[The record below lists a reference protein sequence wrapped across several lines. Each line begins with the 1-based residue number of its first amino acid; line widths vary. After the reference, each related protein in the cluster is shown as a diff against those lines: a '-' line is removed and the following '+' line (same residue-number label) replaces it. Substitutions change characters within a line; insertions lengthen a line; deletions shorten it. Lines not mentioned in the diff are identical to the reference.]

1 MSFFTRNLKSIQVD
15 EEFNSMG
22 RLEIPYSSLVEFVV
36 NALVHRSLNW
46 NAPIR
51 IFIFDNRVEIH
62 SPGIL
67 PNGLQIEDVTNGT
80 SMPRNNFLFSN
91 AIYLLPYTGAGTGIQ
106 RALEDGLQVE
116 FKNDERTHEF
126 LITIA
131 RKGNL
136 DTIQANS
143 DTDLDTIRTNPDTDL
158 GTIRANPDT
167 DLDTIRTNP
176 DTDLDTSPQRRKLT
190 NKEKDIIQFCSVP
203 RSAKEILNR
212 VGVSSHTKNREKYV
226 TSLVEAGY
234 LEMTNPDNPN
244 ASNQKYRKK

>member
-1 MSFFTRNLKSIQVD
+1 MSKVQ
-15 EEFNSMG
+15 
-22 RLEIPYSSLVEFVV
+22 
-36 NALVHRSLNW
+36 
-46 NAPIR
+46 
-51 IFIFDNRVEIH
+51 
-62 SPGIL
+62 
-67 PNGLQIEDVTNGT
+67 
-80 SMPRNNFLFSN
+80 
-91 AIYLLPYTGAGTGIQ
+91 
-106 RALEDGLQVE
+106 

-136 DTIQANS
+136 DTI
-143 DTDLDTIRTNPDTDL
+143 RTNL
-158 GTIRANPDT
+158 
-167 DLDTIRTNP
+167 

>member
-1 MSFFTRNLKSIQVD
+1 MTTEDILQLRDRGEMSK
-15 EEFNSMG
+15 
-22 RLEIPYSSLVEFVV
+22 
-36 NALVHRSLNW
+36 
-46 NAPIR
+46 
-51 IFIFDNRVEIH
+51 
-62 SPGIL
+62 
-67 PNGLQIEDVTNGT
+67 
-80 SMPRNNFLFSN
+80 
-91 AIYLLPYTGAGTGIQ
+91 
-106 RALEDGLQVE
+106 VE

-136 DTIQANS
+136 DTV
-143 DTDLDTIRTNPDTDL
+143 L
-158 GTIRANPDT
+158 ANPDT
-167 DLDTIRTNP
+167 DL

>member
-1 MSFFTRNLKSIQVD
+1 MTTEDILQLRDRGEMSKVQ
-15 EEFNSMG
+15 
-22 RLEIPYSSLVEFVV
+22 
-36 NALVHRSLNW
+36 
-46 NAPIR
+46 
-51 IFIFDNRVEIH
+51 
-62 SPGIL
+62 
-67 PNGLQIEDVTNGT
+67 
-80 SMPRNNFLFSN
+80 
-91 AIYLLPYTGAGTGIQ
+91 
-106 RALEDGLQVE
+106 

-136 DTIQANS
+136 DTI
-143 DTDLDTIRTNPDTDL
+143 RTNL
-158 GTIRANPDT
+158 
-167 DLDTIRTNP
+167 

>member
-1 MSFFTRNLKSIQVD
+1 
-15 EEFNSMG
+15 MG
-22 RLEIPYSSLVEFVV
+22 LC
-36 NALVHRSLNW
+36 
-46 NAPIR
+46 
-51 IFIFDNRVEIH
+51 
-62 SPGIL
+62 
-67 PNGLQIEDVTNGT
+67 GT
-80 SMPRNNFLFSN
+80 SNPELIIM
-91 AIYLLPYTGAGTGIQ
+91 TT
-106 RALEDGLQVE
+106 EDILQLRDRGEMSKVQ

-136 DTIQANS
+136 DTI
-143 DTDLDTIRTNPDTDL
+143 RTNL
-158 GTIRANPDT
+158 
-167 DLDTIRTNP
+167 

>member
-1 MSFFTRNLKSIQVD
+1 
-15 EEFNSMG
+15 MG
-22 RLEIPYSSLVEFVV
+22 LC
-36 NALVHRSLNW
+36 
-46 NAPIR
+46 
-51 IFIFDNRVEIH
+51 
-62 SPGIL
+62 
-67 PNGLQIEDVTNGT
+67 GT
-80 SMPRNNFLFSN
+80 SNPELIIM
-91 AIYLLPYTGAGTGIQ
+91 TT
-106 RALEDGLQVE
+106 EDILQLRDRGEMSKVQ

-136 DTIQANS
+136 
-143 DTDLDTIRTNPDTDL
+143 

-167 DLDTIRTNP
+167 DLDTIRTNL

>member
-1 MSFFTRNLKSIQVD
+1 MSKVQ
-15 EEFNSMG
+15 
-22 RLEIPYSSLVEFVV
+22 
-36 NALVHRSLNW
+36 
-46 NAPIR
+46 
-51 IFIFDNRVEIH
+51 
-62 SPGIL
+62 
-67 PNGLQIEDVTNGT
+67 
-80 SMPRNNFLFSN
+80 
-91 AIYLLPYTGAGTGIQ
+91 
-106 RALEDGLQVE
+106 

>member
-1 MSFFTRNLKSIQVD
+1 MTTEDILQLRDRGEMSKVQ
-15 EEFNSMG
+15 
-22 RLEIPYSSLVEFVV
+22 
-36 NALVHRSLNW
+36 
-46 NAPIR
+46 
-51 IFIFDNRVEIH
+51 
-62 SPGIL
+62 
-67 PNGLQIEDVTNGT
+67 
-80 SMPRNNFLFSN
+80 
-91 AIYLLPYTGAGTGIQ
+91 
-106 RALEDGLQVE
+106 
-116 FKNDERTHEF
+116 FKNDERTHDF

-136 DTIQANS
+136 DTIQAN
-143 DTDLDTIRTNPDTDL
+143 PDTDL
-158 GTIRANPDT
+158 GTIRA
-167 DLDTIRTNP
+167 NP

-244 ASNQKYRKK
+244 NNGDNDRKNTDFVAGFGERQRGMYHLDHQHRQVWTSHLCICQRFAGQ

>member
-1 MSFFTRNLKSIQVD
+1 MPTSTWGSEKRIIMTTEDILQLRDRGEMSKVQ
-15 EEFNSMG
+15 
-22 RLEIPYSSLVEFVV
+22 
-36 NALVHRSLNW
+36 
-46 NAPIR
+46 
-51 IFIFDNRVEIH
+51 
-62 SPGIL
+62 
-67 PNGLQIEDVTNGT
+67 
-80 SMPRNNFLFSN
+80 
-91 AIYLLPYTGAGTGIQ
+91 
-106 RALEDGLQVE
+106 

-131 RKGNL
+131 RKGN
-136 DTIQANS
+136 
-143 DTDLDTIRTNPDTDL
+143 
-158 GTIRANPDT
+158 
-167 DLDTIRTNP
+167 LDTIRTNP

>member
-1 MSFFTRNLKSIQVD
+1 
-15 EEFNSMG
+15 MG
-22 RLEIPYSSLVEFVV
+22 LC
-36 NALVHRSLNW
+36 
-46 NAPIR
+46 
-51 IFIFDNRVEIH
+51 
-62 SPGIL
+62 
-67 PNGLQIEDVTNGT
+67 GT
-80 SMPRNNFLFSN
+80 SNPELIIM
-91 AIYLLPYTGAGTGIQ
+91 TT
-106 RALEDGLQVE
+106 EDILQLRDRGEMSKVQ

-136 DTIQANS
+136 DTIQAN
-143 DTDLDTIRTNPDTDL
+143 PDTDL

-167 DLDTIRTNP
+167 DLDTIRTNL

-212 VGVSSHTKNREKYV
+212 VGVSSHTKNSEKYV